1 MNLGKIVCTVITG
14 LTLLAFAERVNAELG
29 EHGSY
34 SGQIGFVTVSSD
46 VMNLS
51 EDHIF
56 IVGKYSGTSTNSSG
70 SGFLHNVAWM
80 CSGTTEILKEE
91 SRGIGYCTV
100 TDQDGDKISGKWTCT
115 DGSCDQYFNTG
126 GTGKYQDLRSHNKF
140 DLVFIGMTGHFVSV
154 LRDGEYAISE

>member
-1 MNLGKIVCTVITG
+1 
-14 LTLLAFAERVNAELG
+14 
-29 EHGSY
+29 
-34 SGQIGFVTVSSD
+34 
-46 VMNLS
+46 
-51 EDHIF
+51 
-56 IVGKYSGTSTNSSG
+56 
-70 SGFLHNVAWM
+70 M

-126 GTGKYQDLRSHNKF
+126 GTGKYQGLRSHNKF

-154 LRDGEYAISE
+154 VRDGEYAISE